1 MRFQKGQ
8 SGNPAGRPPGSR
20 NKSTVLL
27 QSLLEG
33 EAEAITRK
41 VIALAK
47 EGDMAAI
54 KLCMDRLAP
63 PRRSAAVECDL
74 PPLADRD
81 DALSALAALVA
92 AVSAGDVTPSEATA
106 IGRIIDQYPWGCA
119 SKMYQDREAAK
130 EIGAR
135 CFSACCLQAG
145 RRRFSCKQQE
155 EKTAAANI
163 RKEQVCAKGPAR
175 RPKT

>member
-74 PPLADRD
+74 PPLA
-81 DALSALAALVA
+81 AAM
-92 AVSAGDVTPSEATA
+92 TRFPH
-106 IGRIIDQYPWGCA
+106 W
-119 SKMYQDREAAK
+119 
-130 EIGAR
+130 
-135 CFSACCLQAG
+135 
-145 RRRFSCKQQE
+145 RRWSPR
-155 EKTAAANI
+155 
-163 RKEQVCAKGPAR
+163 
-175 RPKT
+175 

>member
-8 SGNPAGRPPGSR
+8 SGNPAGRPRGAR

-27 QSLLEG
+27 QELLEG

-47 EGDMAAI
+47 DGDMAAI

-63 PRRSAAVECDL
+63 PRQSAPIACDL
-74 PPLADRD
+74 PPLADRE
-81 DALSALAALVA
+81 DARSALAALVA

-106 IGRIIDQYPWGCA
+106 IGRIIDQYRWWG
-119 SKMYQDREAAK
+119 SSSTYQDVETAK
-130 EIGAR
+130 TR
-135 CFSACCLQAG
+135 
-145 RRRFSCKQQE
+145 KQ
-155 EKTAAANI
+155 
-163 RKEQVCAKGPAR
+163 
-175 RPKT
+175 

>member
-1 MRFQKGQ
+1 MRFQKGR
-8 SGNPAGRPPGSR
+8 SGNPAGRPRGTR

-27 QSLLEG
+27 QNLLEG

-63 PRRSAAVECDL
+63 PRRSAAIACDL

-81 DALSALAALVA
+81 DALSALSALVA

-106 IGRIIDQYPWGCA
+106 IGRIINQYRWGCA
-119 SKMYQDREAAK
+119 SRMYQENEAANAGK
-130 EIGAR
+130 E
-135 CFSACCLQAG
+135 
-145 RRRFSCKQQE
+145 
-155 EKTAAANI
+155 
-163 RKEQVCAKGPAR
+163 
-175 RPKT
+175 

>member
-41 VIALAK
+41 VIELAK
-47 EGDMAAI
+47 KGDMTAI
-54 KLCMDRLAP
+54 KLCMERLAP
-63 PRRSAAVECDL
+63 PRRSAAIACDL

-81 DALSALAALVA
+81 DALAALAALVA
-92 AVSAGDVTPSEATA
+92 AVGAGDVTPSEATSIA
-106 IGRIIDQYPWGCA
+106 RIIDQYRWGQA
-119 SKMYQDREAAK
+119 SKMYQHTAAK
-130 EIGAR
+130 KAD
-135 CFSACCLQAG
+135 A
-145 RRRFSCKQQE
+145 
-155 EKTAAANI
+155 
-163 RKEQVCAKGPAR
+163 
-175 RPKT
+175 

>member
-1 MRFQKGQ
+1 
-8 SGNPAGRPPGSR
+8 
-20 NKSTVLL
+20 
-27 QSLLEG
+27 
-33 EAEAITRK
+33 
-41 VIALAK
+41 
-47 EGDMAAI
+47 
-54 KLCMDRLAP
+54 
-63 PRRSAAVECDL
+63 
-74 PPLADRD
+74 
-81 DALSALAALVA
+81 
-92 AVSAGDVTPSEATA
+92 
-106 IGRIIDQYPWGCA
+106 
-119 SKMYQDREAAK
+119 MYQDREAAK